1 MKTLGRVL
9 TAMITP
15 FTADGAVDFDGAL
28 KLAKY
33 LLANGSDG
41 LIVCGTT
48 GESPTID
55 NEDKLKLFKLIASEC
70 GQQGTIVAN
79 TGSNNTARSVEF
91 TAAAS
96 KTGVHAVMAVVPY
109 YNKPN
114 QEGCYLHFKA
124 IAEATDLP
132 VIVYNVPGRT
142 GGSITPETI
151 ARLNKVAPNICA
163 VKEASGDISVA
174 QRIYHLL
181 PEGFMIYSG
190 DDALTLPMVA
200 IGGLGIISVAAHVV
214 GREMNDMLKAYEA
227 GDVAMAKDIN
237 EQLQP
242 VFKAMFV
249 TTNPIPVKYAVRQLG
264 LPAGPYRLPMCEP
277 NDKEK
282 SVIDEAIA
290 PYLNR

>member
-227 GDVAMAKDIN
+227 GDVALAKDIN
-237 EQLQP
+237 EQLQR
-242 VFKAMFV
+242 VCKAMFV